1 MKKIIRST
9 GLYREEQPSPVRSEQ
24 ATKPPAAAEQSSVV
38 ATVKESLTVAVAPKP
53 RIRLLPVNPA
63 DERYTEAYE
72 RECIAWTD
80 AGCPDLPPSSP
91 AEAFLSD
98 KGSFTPARIISGLEA
113 AKLVQRY
120 RMVNSRTPMATV
132 PLHRGTTWRILEHAD
147 GTHTAF
153 NADFG
158 GHRGVF

>member
-9 GLYREEQPSPVRSEQ
+9 GLYREDTPSPVRSEP
-24 ATKPPAAAEQSSVV
+24 ADPWGAAAATTEESSVV
-38 ATVKESLTVAVAPKP
+38 QTVAPKP
-53 RIRLLPVNPA
+53 RLRLLPVNPA

-72 RECIAWTD
+72 RECIAWAD

-91 AEAFLSD
+91 VEAFLLD
-98 KGSFTPARIISGLEA
+98 KGTFTPARVIEGLEA

-120 RMVNSRTPMATV
+120 RMVNSRSPMATV

>member
-9 GLYREEQPSPVRSEQ
+9 GLYREDTPSPVLTQPVDPWAKLSP
-24 ATKPPAAAEQSSVV
+24 TAEQSSVV
-38 ATVKESLTVAVAPKP
+38 QTLAPKNRP
-53 RIRLLPVNPA
+53 RLLPVNHA
-63 DERYTEAYE
+63 DERYTEEYE
-72 RECIAWTD
+72 RECIAWAD
-80 AGCPDLPPSSP
+80 AGCPDLAPSSP
-91 AEAFLSD
+91 VEAFLLD
-98 KGSFTPARIISGLEA
+98 NGSFTPARIIEGLEA

-120 RMVNSRTPMATV
+120 RMVNSRTSMATV